1 MEMYFVL
8 CGVTILLGRIR
19 SSIVFLPL
27 FAVLILSGCGKK
39 DQVMA
44 AATPGG
50 RPPAPVIVANVEQ
63 RDIPVQVRT
72 IGNVEA
78 YQTVQIRSQV
88 NGQIERISFRQ
99 GDDVRKGQLLF
110 QLDKRPFQADLDK
123 AIAQENHDQASAEN
137 SRIEAERYTR
147 LEKQGIVS
155 HEQGDQMRAQ
165 ATANAAAVEAD
176 KAAVEAAHV
185 QLQYTDIA
193 APIDARAGA
202 LLINLGNLVKANDT
216 PYLVQ
221 LNQVTPIYVTFSAPE
236 GNLGEVRHRFSSG
249 RELKIL
255 AYPKGD
261 SGNPAVGRLSFID
274 NEVDTTTGTFKLKGT
289 FQNRDRRLW
298 PGEFVDVALELSTQ
312 KNAIVVPTKA
322 VQSGQQGDYVYVV
335 TSDNIAE
342 PRPIKTSGAYQNLTL
357 ISDGLRPGERVI
369 VDGQLRVAPNGK
381 VTVES
386 ALHSS
391 QPVAPAKV
399 AGGAQ

>member
-1 MEMYFVL
+1 MDMQVVV
-8 CGVTILLGRIR
+8 CGVTILLERLR

-27 FAVLILSGCGKK
+27 SAALILSGCGKK

-44 AATPGG
+44 AATAGG
-50 RPPAPVIVANVEQ
+50 HPPAPVIVANVEQ

-72 IGNVEA
+72 IGNVEP

-123 AIAQENHDQASAEN
+123 AIAQENHDQAAAEN

-155 HEQGDQMRAQ
+155 HEQGDQMRAR
-165 ATANAAAVEAD
+165 AKADGAAVEAD
-176 KAAVEAAHV
+176 KAAAEAAGV

-236 GNLGEVRHRFSSG
+236 ANLDEVRHRFSS
-249 RELKIL
+249 RQELKVL
-255 AYPKGD
+255 AYPKGNRT
-261 SGNPAVGRLSFID
+261 NPAVGRLSFID

-289 FQNRDRRLW
+289 FQNKDRRLW

-335 TSDNIAE
+335 TPDNTAE
-342 PRPIKTSGAYQNLTL
+342 PRPIKTSGVYQNLTL

-369 VDGQLRVAPNGK
+369 VDGQLRVAPNAK

-386 ALHSS
+386 TLTGS
-391 QPVAPAKV
+391 QLAPRIV